1 MTIPDQLKNISVI
14 EHTRHHS
21 PVNFLINLLGGLI
34 AYCQSAQKAFPL
46 PRTGITWFRLTKTD
60 VSLMRYT
67 GFFPCSLI
75 RSSLFSVTCSG
86 DPLFPVP

>member
-1 MTIPDQLKNISVI
+1 MPDRARISQHRTFSGQAARGLKNISVI
-14 EHTRHHS
+14 EHTRHRS

-60 VSLMRYT
+60 V
-67 GFFPCSLI
+67 
-75 RSSLFSVTCSG
+75 
-86 DPLFPVP
+86 